1 MSSNNLNAF
10 TYSLIFMVFVL
21 VVITIVALLRYCT
34 VAPSNQFGTFTAAQ
48 QDAINI
54 ELGLDKA
61 TLENYPKLIYSQAKL
76 HKGMGNSTTS
86 CCSICLA
93 DYKDTD
99 VLRFLPYCG
108 HLFHVECVDS
118 WLLLHATCPVCRDSP
133 LAKAVPLEE
142 QRVWPENKKWKRL
155 ISACFVI

>member
-10 TYSLIFMVFVL
+10 TYPIILLVSLL
-21 VVITIVALLRYCT
+21 VMIMIVALLCYCT
-34 VAPSNQFGTFTAAQ
+34 VAPSNQIGTFTTAQ
-48 QDAINI
+48 RDAINI
-54 ELGLDKA
+54 VLGLDKA
-61 TLENYPKLIYSQAKL
+61 TLENYPKFIYSQAKL

-99 VLRFLPYCG
+99 VLRFLPSCG

-142 QRVWPENKKWKRL
+142 QGVWPEKMETL
-155 ISACFVI
+155 GSH

>member
-1 MSSNNLNAF
+1 MSSINLSVF
-10 TYSLIFMVFVL
+10 TYPIMLLVFLLVLIM
-21 VVITIVALLRYCT
+21 IIALLCYCT
-34 VAPSNQFGTFTAAQ
+34 VTPSNQIGTFTTAQ
-48 QDAINI
+48 QDAIN
-54 ELGLDKA
+54 KA
-61 TLENYPKLIYSQAKL
+61 TLENYPKFIYGQTKL
-76 HKGMGNSTTS
+76 HKGTGNSTTS

-118 WLLLHATCPVCRDSP
+118 WLLLHATCPVCRDLP

-142 QRVWPENKKWKRL
+142 QRV
-155 ISACFVI
+155 

>member
-1 MSSNNLNAF
+1 MF
-10 TYSLIFMVFVL
+10 TYPIILLVFLLVLIM
-21 VVITIVALLRYCT
+21 IVALLRYCT
-34 VAPSNQFGTFTAAQ
+34 VAPSNQIDTFSTAQ

-61 TLENYPKLIYSQAKL
+61 TLENYPTLIYSQAKL
-76 HKGMGNSTTS
+76 NKGMGNSTTS

-99 VLRFLPYCG
+99 VLRFLPSCG

-142 QRVWPENKKWKRL
+142 QRVWPEKNGNIGVSL
-155 ISACFVI
+155 THVL

>member
-1 MSSNNLNAF
+1 MLLVF
-10 TYSLIFMVFVL
+10 LLVLIM
-21 VVITIVALLRYCT
+21 IVALLCYCT
-34 VAPSNQFGTFTAAQ
+34 VAPSNQIGTFTTAQ
-48 QDAINI
+48 QDAIN
-54 ELGLDKA
+54 KV

-76 HKGMGNSTTS
+76 HRGTGNSTTS

-142 QRVWPENKKWKRL
+142 QGV
-155 ISACFVI
+155 

>member
-1 MSSNNLNAF
+1 MSSNNPSVF
-10 TYSLIFMVFVL
+10 TYPIILLVFLLVLIM
-21 VVITIVALLRYCT
+21 IGALLRYCT
-34 VAPSNQFGTFTAAQ
+34 VAPSNQIDTFTTAQ

-76 HKGMGNSTTS
+76 HKGTGNSTTS

-99 VLRFLPYCG
+99 VL
-108 HLFHVECVDS
+108 
-118 WLLLHATCPVCRDSP
+118 
-133 LAKAVPLEE
+133 
-142 QRVWPENKKWKRL
+142 
-155 ISACFVI
+155 